1 MPFGLKA
8 LPLAASL
15 VICAALPARADT
27 VPPFVSAAI
36 AAPNRPAADRERD
49 ALRHPDALV
58 VFAGIAPGERV
69 ADIMPGKGYFTRI
82 FSNVVGPRGHV
93 YAIIPSELAKVAPKI
108 PEAMKAL
115 TADPAFSNVTSL
127 IMPTTDIAAP
137 EKLDV
142 AWTSNNYH
150 DVYGFFGAAQAA
162 ALDAAV
168 FKALRPGGTFIVID
182 HVAKPGTS
190 DTAAKTLHRID
201 PQTVKAQVLAAGF
214 QLVAESPALQNP
226 ADTHEERVFAPDIKG
241 HTDQFV
247 FRFRK
252 PLP

>member
-1 MPFGLKA
+1 MPSGQKA
-8 LPLAASL
+8 LPLAAALIIS
-15 VICAALPARADT
+15 AALPARARM

-36 AAPNRPAADRERD
+36 AAPDRPAADRERD

-58 VFAGIAPGERV
+58 AFAGIVPGERV

-93 YAIIPSELAKVAPKI
+93 YAIIPSELATVAPAI

-115 TADPAFSNVTSL
+115 TADPAFPNVTSL
-127 IMPTTDIAAP
+127 IVPTADIAAP

-142 AWTSNNYH
+142 AWTSDNYH
-150 DVYGFFGAAQAA
+150 DVYGFFGPAESAAM
-162 ALDAAV
+162 DAAV
-168 FKALRPGGTFIVID
+168 FKALKPGGTFIVID

-214 QLVAESPALQNP
+214 MLVAESPLLQNP
-226 ADTHEERVFAPDIKG
+226 ADAHTEKVFAPDIRG

>member
-1 MPFGLKA
+1 MAFGFHA
-8 LPLAASL
+8 LPLAAAL
-15 VICAALPARADT
+15 FLGAAMPALAEN

-36 AAPNRPAADRERD
+36 TSPDRPTADRERD

-58 VFAGIAPGERV
+58 AFASIGPGQKV

-82 FSNVVGPRGHV
+82 FSNVVGPSGHV

-115 TADPAFSNVTSL
+115 TADPAFPNVTSL
-127 IMPTTDIAAP
+127 IVPTAEIAAP

-142 AWTSNNYH
+142 AWTSDNYH
-150 DVYGFFGAAQAA
+150 DLYGFFGPAEATAM
-162 ALDAAV
+162 DAAV
-168 FKALRPGGTFIVID
+168 FKALKPGGTFIVID
-182 HVAKPGTS
+182 HVAKPGAS
-190 DTAAKTLHRID
+190 DTAPKTLHRID

-214 QLVAESPALQNP
+214 TLVAESPLLQNP
-226 ADTHEERVFAPDIKG
+226 ADTHDEKVFAPDIRG

-247 FRFRK
+247 FKFRK